1 MKKAAGVIGLVALA
15 LMAPAL
21 IHGAPTADSG
31 SYNYIWTSQIAE
43 EMARGVLYPRWLPRS
58 FEGLGA
64 PTFYFY
70 PPLAYWIAGLLAQVM
85 DAGRALGAAAFV
97 LLYASGLAMYAWL
110 KPRTP
115 YALVGACLYMLAPYH
130 VADFYVRSAL
140 AEFGAFA
147 WLPLIALG
155 IDRVDRRS
163 GPPLLAVAYAGL
175 LCTHLPTALL
185 ASALLIPPLVI
196 WRCRLQPALLVRCG
210 LAGVAGVL
218 LAAFYLAP
226 ALTLQDQTLMQPL
239 LWGHRF
245 DPLPNSALG
254 FFINPH
260 PWLVITTEIGAAWA
274 LIAVVALM
282 APRTNRL
289 WPILT
294 LATVAC
300 AMGLIPLLWLPF
312 LRKIQ
317 FPWRALEI
325 VEFVGV
331 TTIALGLSRPLVLA
345 IVAGFA
351 VQALVPFSD
360 AALRHEPM
368 PPYLTAHQVDALEYL
383 PAEFRPVPQTRS
395 PPDLSHLAG
404 PLVQGAV
411 QTGAGPDGSVS
422 LRATADGPV
431 TIRRAKFPRWQVSGP
446 RGPAPLLPGPLV
458 SFEARA
464 GESYRLAPVRTP
476 AEAAGLWLSLIGLVL
491 TAALWRFGTMP
502 AREPFSG

>member
-1 MKKAAGVIGLVALA
+1 
-15 LMAPAL
+15 MAPAL

-31 SYNYIWTSQIAE
+31 SYNYIWTAQIAQ
-43 EMARGVLYPRWLPRS
+43 EMARGVIYPRWLLHS

-70 PPLAYWIAGLLAQVM
+70 PPLAYWIAGLFAQVV
-85 DAGRALGAAAFV
+85 DVGRALGAAAFV

-115 YALVGACLYMLAPYH
+115 YALIGACLYMLAPYH

-155 IDRVDRRS
+155 IDRVDRRW

-185 ASALLIPPLVI
+185 ASVLMIPPLVI
-196 WRCRLQPALLVRCG
+196 WRCRLEPALLVRGG
-210 LAGVAGVL
+210 LAGLAGVL

-254 FFINPH
+254 FFLNPH
-260 PWLVITTEIGAAWA
+260 PWLVITTEVGAAWA
-274 LIAVVALM
+274 LIAVVGLM
-282 APRTNRL
+282 ARRTDRL

-294 LATVAC
+294 LVAVAC
-300 AMGLIPLLWLPF
+300 AMGLIPLLSLPF

-331 TTIALGLSRPLVLA
+331 TTIALGLTRPLILA
-345 IVAGFA
+345 VTAGFA
-351 VQALVPFSD
+351 VQALVPLSD
-360 AALRHEPM
+360 AMLKHEPV
-368 PPYLTAHQVDALEYL
+368 PAYLLAHQVDALEYL
-383 PAEFRPVPQTRS
+383 PADFRPVPQTRA
-395 PPDLSHLAG
+395 PPDLSALAG
-404 PLVQGAV
+404 PPVRGAT
-411 QTGAGPDGSVS
+411 QTGATADGSLSVK
-422 LRATADGPV
+422 AAADGPV
-431 TIRRAKFPRWQVSGP
+431 TIRRAKFPRWQVLGP
-446 RGPAPLLPGPLV
+446 HGAVPQLPGPLIA
-458 SFEARA
+458 FNARA
-464 GESYRLAPVRTP
+464 GETYRLVPVRTL
-476 AEAAGLWLSLIGLVL
+476 AETVGLWLSLAGLL
-491 TAALWRFGTMP
+491 ITAALWRFGTMR